1 MKINIDGMSCNHC
14 KMAVE
19 KVLSK
24 ISNIE
29 SFTVNLEKG
38 EAIISGNPAKQVVI
52 DEINKIGYKATFV
65 E

>member
-1 MKINIDGMSCNHC
+1 MSCNYC

-19 KVLSK
+19 KVLAK
-24 ISNIE
+24 IKDIK

-38 EAIISGNPAKQVVI
+38 EAIITGNPVKQVVI
-52 DEINKIGYKATFV
+52 DEINKIGYKATLA

>member
-1 MKINIDGMSCNHC
+1 MSGMSCNHC
-14 KMAVE
+14 KMVVE

-24 ISNIE
+24 VNNIK

-38 EAIISGNPAKQVVI
+38 EAIITGNPVRQVVI
-52 DEINKIGYKATFV
+52 DEINKIGYKARFV

>member
-1 MKINIDGMSCNHC
+1 
-14 KMAVE
+14 MAVE